1 MGSRR
6 DRINNEKA
14 RRREAKVYNEN
25 LQKEVAALLKL
36 FHNQHQQMSIAL
48 RKDLAAYEKARVQ
61 AAREDA
67 RQRAIYEKNRVQA
80 AREDARQR
88 AIYEKNRVLEVHEFM
103 NEVRKYLLDLL
114 DLDFGVKSDCA

>member
-14 RRREAKVYNEN
+14 RRREAKLYNEN

-36 FHNQHQQMSIAL
+36 FHSQHQQMSIAL

-67 RQRAIYEKNRVQA
+67 RQRAIYEKNRVM
-80 AREDARQR
+80 
-88 AIYEKNRVLEVHEFM
+88 EVHEFM

-114 DLDFGVKSDCA
+114 DLDFGVKTDCA